1 MKFIA
6 NHINQHLMIHFEEMV
21 SNALLEIFKLPE
33 MENPVYETEIKNL
46 DFINLPFAVESG
58 SYVLKI
64 KTFNKTESKQI
75 LIK

>member
-6 NHINQHLMIHFEEMV
+6 NHLNHHLMIHFEEMV
-21 SNALLEIFKLPE
+21 HNALLEIFKLPE
-33 MENPVYETEIKNL
+33 MENPVYESEIKNL

-58 SYVLKI
+58 SYIIKI
-64 KTFNKTESKQI
+64 KTSNKSESKHI